1 MMGAVWP
8 HHDLLRHLFG
18 LSLPWLERWGPE
30 HGLRQVLATTRDE
43 GSLHFNRFFSRY
55 KGLPTS
61 VVAATGAKCFWVL
74 GLKLSAITAPWE
86 D

>member
-30 HGLRQVLATTRDE
+30 HGLRQALATTRDE
-43 GSLHFNRFFSRY
+43 GSLHFNRFFHSIKACRLAFSPQLEPNVFGY
-55 KGLPTS
+55 
-61 VVAATGAKCFWVL
+61 L
-74 GLKLSAITAPWE
+74 G
-86 D
+86 